1 MGQDISGGSA
11 GTPPDQIMGAAVP
24 PSDAQSAA
32 ELRARAARVR
42 QLARTF
48 ENDEA
53 APRLRAYADEL
64 DKRAHALEAAANGD
78 DE

>member
-1 MGQDISGGSA
+1 
-11 GTPPDQIMGAAVP
+11 MGATVP
-24 PSDAQSAA
+24 PSDDQSAA

-64 DKRAHALEAAANGD
+64 DKRAHALEAAVKRD